1 MTAAMSTKRHTR
13 PKVKPTIKPTFDSD
27 LAESRILKKVYV
39 RKRNCYNKICHQS
52 NCVWYLKLFVT
63 PE

>member
-1 MTAAMSTKRHTR
+1 MSTKRHTR

-27 LAESRILKKVYV
+27 LAENRIKKYV

-52 NCVWYLKLFVT
+52 NIAFGIYI
-63 PE
+63 